1 MSVKSFFKI
10 KVQIE
15 NHEIKSTISKVLLG
29 ITADNGLTTD
39 PAGIYLL
46 KVNNRNTRTR
56 REICSKLTINTPER
70 RH

>member
-29 ITADNGLTTD
+29 ITADNGLTAD
-39 PAGIYLL
+39 PVDIYLL